1 MVDEPTSAMSVLRR
15 ALAQSPELGKGIVAS
30 ILMAA
35 AVAIGKLV
43 VPVLVQQ
50 ILDRGIQDD
59 GSWRPVFVFTAGAL
73 ALLITLATYA
83 LGRATYLRLVRAA
96 EDTLFGLRLAAFD
109 HVHRLSVADHND
121 AKRGLL
127 VSRVTSDIETIA
139 RFAQWG
145 GVAWPINVV
154 LILGVVVML
163 GFYSWQLTLV
173 AIAVYLPVFPILR
186 ALQKRQLA
194 AYEVFRTRVGETIS
208 EFSEA
213 IMGAAVLR
221 AYGVTGRARRRLR
234 AAVRAQY
241 EADLGAAK
249 FFSFVFSVGDVF
261 GGLALAAVL
270 GVGVWKGP
278 GWGLE
283 VGELIAV
290 LFLVNLLQMP
300 VSELGEI
307 LDTTQTAIAGWRKVL
322 DLIDTPVEILEP
334 ENGSALESGPFAV
347 EARSVGFAYRTGPPV
362 LIGVDTVIP
371 AGANVAIVGQ
381 TGSGKTTFA
390 KLLARLADPLEG
402 SIRFAAVDLRELTPA
417 ARHQAVRMV
426 PQDGFLFDTTIA
438 ENVRFGRDG
447 ATRADVDVAFES
459 LELGWWVDG
468 LPAGLETRVGERG
481 ENLSVGERQ
490 LVALARAQLADPGL
504 LILDEATSAVDPETE
519 RALADALVRLAEG
532 RTMVSIAHRLSTA
545 EVADQVLVFDGGR
558 LVEQGPHTELVALG
572 GIYTKMY
579 ASWVG
584 NTRRDPAA

>member
-1 MVDEPTSAMSVLRR
+1 
-15 ALAQSPELGKGIVAS
+15 
-30 ILMAA
+30 MAA
-35 AVAIGKLV
+35 VVAVGKLV

-50 ILDRGIQDD
+50 ILDQGIQND
-59 GSWRPVFVFTAGAL
+59 GSWRPRFVFGAGTL
-73 ALLITLATYA
+73 ALLVTVATY
-83 LGRATYLRLVRAA
+83 LMGRATYSRLVRSA
-96 EDTLFGLRLAAFD
+96 EDTLFGLRVAAFD

-121 AKRGLL
+121 SKRGVL

-139 RFAQWG
+139 RFAQYG
-145 GVAWPINVV
+145 GVAWPLNVV
-154 LILGVVVML
+154 LIIGVLMMMTV
-163 GFYSWQLTLV
+163 YSWQLTLV
-173 AIAVYLPVFPILR
+173 AIVAYLPVIPILR

-234 AAVRAQY
+234 AAVGAQY
-241 EADLGAAK
+241 KADLGAVK
-249 FFSFVFSVGDVF
+249 YFSLVFSVGDLF
-261 GGLALAAVL
+261 GGVALAAVL
-270 GVGVWKGP
+270 GVGVWQGP
-278 GWGLE
+278 AWGLE

-322 DLIDTPVEILEP
+322 DLIDTPIEIIEP
-334 ENGSALESGPFAV
+334 DDGTEIAPGPIMV
-347 EARSVGFAYRTGPPV
+347 EAVGVGFSYRTGPPV
-362 LIGVDTVIP
+362 LTAVDTVIP
-371 AGANVAIVGQ
+371 AGANVAIVGE
-381 TGSGKTTFA
+381 TGSGKTTLA
-390 KLLARLADPLEG
+390 KLLARLADPLDG
-402 SIRFAAVDLRELTPA
+402 SIRFQGVDLRELSPE
-417 ARHQAVRMV
+417 ARHRAVRMV
-426 PQDGFLFDTTIA
+426 PQDGFLFATTVA

-447 ATRADVDVAFES
+447 ATRADVERAFAM
-459 LELGWWVDG
+459 LGLDWWVARLPGG
-468 LPAGLETRVGERG
+468 LDTEVGERG

-545 EVADQVLVFDGGR
+545 EVADLVLVFDRGR
-558 LVEQGPHTELVALG
+558 LIEQGSHDSLLALG
-572 GIYTKMY
+572 GVY
-579 ASWVG
+579 ASMFASWIG
-584 NTRRDPAA
+584 NTRHSAA